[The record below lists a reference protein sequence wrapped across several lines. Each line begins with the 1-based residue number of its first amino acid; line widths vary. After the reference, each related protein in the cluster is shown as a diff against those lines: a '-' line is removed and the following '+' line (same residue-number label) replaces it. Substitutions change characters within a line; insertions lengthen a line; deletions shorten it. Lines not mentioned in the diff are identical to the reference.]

1 MLRCQR
7 NTLPIPIPTSSPPK
21 NPSCIFI
28 EKKYILID
36 RILIITNY
44 IYQTPLAN
52 EEIESHLSLKNMG
65 KNDKLTLAK
74 AFERIDKQLE
84 NSELSNKKMAAVS
97 LEIEY
102 VCHKLNV
109 SLDQCFILAALMHKI
124 GKNLDTFELASYA
137 GVSMLRILGMQ
148 KDIDNLIERGM
159 VICLKDPDPFH
170 FEQTLTLSD
179 SMIESLRYNKKST
192 KRDHKSITPLQF
204 MNSMETL
211 LHDCDY
217 SEIEYSV
224 MVAKMNVIFEKTQHL
239 HLTSRLTQLNLNEA
253 ELVFLLI
260 AIVALVNKRECTI
273 SSIDYSDILPSVCR
287 LQIERGFRQKKGRLC
302 ELGLMEEDEEEEY
315 ALTTEAVDELL
326 TDYGVPPI
334 EKKVE
339 KKTKE
344 TKETEEK
351 GAPEKVLFYNKQETM
366 QIERLRQLL
375 DREKFK
381 EVQQRMARAG
391 MRPGFACL
399 FYGSPGTGKTETVI
413 QLARQTGREIVQVNI
428 STLRNMYVGESEK
441 NVQKVFDDYRRKMEQ
456 SDITPILLFNEADA
470 IFGVRYKNVNDSVD
484 QMENTI
490 QNIILQNLETF
501 EGILI
506 ATTNLTDNFD
516 KAFERRFLYKVE
528 FKKPTAEVRKM
539 IWMSMMPEL
548 NENDAETLA
557 VRYDFSGGQI
567 ENVARKQIVES
578 ILNGTTLDISTLK
591 MLCEEE
597 RISKGA
603 KGSVKQLSA

>member
-1 MLRCQR
+1 MPLLASVIMLLPMQQHFFVFSRPVFLSSVFSCPVCCVA
-7 NTLPIPIPTSSPPK
+7 NATLLPISIPLPSLK
-21 NPSCIFI
+21 NLSCIFI

-97 LEIEY
+97 IEIEY

-204 MNSMETL
+204 MNSIETL

-315 ALTTEAVDELL
+315 ALTAEAVDDLL

-339 KKTKE
+339 KKRQK
-344 TKETEEK
+344 KRRRR
-351 GAPEKVLFYNKQETM
+351 G
-366 QIERLRQLL
+366 RLR
-375 DREKFK
+375 K
-381 EVQQRMARAG
+381 
-391 MRPGFACL
+391 CC
-399 FYGSPGTGKTETVI
+399 S
-413 QLARQTGREIVQVNI
+413 
-428 STLRNMYVGESEK
+428 
-441 NVQKVFDDYRRKMEQ
+441 
-456 SDITPILLFNEADA
+456 
-470 IFGVRYKNVNDSVD
+470 
-484 QMENTI
+484 
-490 QNIILQNLETF
+490 
-501 EGILI
+501 
-506 ATTNLTDNFD
+506 TTN
-516 KAFERRFLYKVE
+516 RRPCK
-528 FKKPTAEVRKM
+528 
-539 IWMSMMPEL
+539 
-548 NENDAETLA
+548 
-557 VRYDFSGGQI
+557 
-567 ENVARKQIVES
+567 
-578 ILNGTTLDISTLK
+578 
-591 MLCEEE
+591 
-597 RISKGA
+597 
-603 KGSVKQLSA
+603 

>member
-1 MLRCQR
+1 
-7 NTLPIPIPTSSPPK
+7 
-21 NPSCIFI
+21 
-28 EKKYILID
+28 
-36 RILIITNY
+36 
-44 IYQTPLAN
+44 
-52 EEIESHLSLKNMG
+52 MG

-239 HLTSRLTQLNLNEA
+239 HLTSRLIQLNLNEA

-315 ALTTEAVDELL
+315 ALTAEAVDDLL

-339 KKTKE
+339 KK
-344 TKETEEK
+344 
-351 GAPEKVLFYNKQETM
+351 
-366 QIERLRQLL
+366 
-375 DREKFK
+375 
-381 EVQQRMARAG
+381 
-391 MRPGFACL
+391 CC
-399 FYGSPGTGKTETVI
+399 S
-413 QLARQTGREIVQVNI
+413 
-428 STLRNMYVGESEK
+428 
-441 NVQKVFDDYRRKMEQ
+441 
-456 SDITPILLFNEADA
+456 
-470 IFGVRYKNVNDSVD
+470 
-484 QMENTI
+484 
-490 QNIILQNLETF
+490 
-501 EGILI
+501 
-506 ATTNLTDNFD
+506 TTN
-516 KAFERRFLYKVE
+516 RRPCK
-528 FKKPTAEVRKM
+528 
-539 IWMSMMPEL
+539 
-548 NENDAETLA
+548 
-557 VRYDFSGGQI
+557 
-567 ENVARKQIVES
+567 
-578 ILNGTTLDISTLK
+578 
-591 MLCEEE
+591 
-597 RISKGA
+597 
-603 KGSVKQLSA
+603 